1 MTTSVDKRRTA
12 DDIYLDFCNAFDIVP
27 QSILLS
33 KLERNTF
40 DRWTIWWIRK
50 MVGQSH
56 PQSSRIFWMEISDK
70 QCPSGEYWE
79 PVLFINFINYKQRVG
94 VHP

>member
-1 MTTSVDKRRTA
+1 
-12 DDIYLDFCNAFDIVP
+12 
-27 QSILLS
+27 
-33 KLERNTF
+33 
-40 DRWTIWWIRK
+40 

-79 PVLFINFINYKQRVG
+79 PVLFINFINYKG
-94 VHP
+94 LECTLSKFADDTKLSCTIA